1 MHKQQHPLEQ
11 GSPSQ
16 EPATPTW
23 EEQAHWLQRHLP
35 EMRFQV
41 KLHTPTI
48 VTVWIG
54 QDEEADECMR
64 LVDILTNLF
73 GAYNCGQSLNP
84 VAATIFTVWI
94 DHDPDAEKITRLTA
108 LLGQLFGAYACGP
121 AATWSAAPP
130 HASFGFWNQE
140 LLDNARRVFPLPDGL
155 QPGPI
160 IFLNPLSAA
169 EWQRVEQAYN
179 KQPEELPRHTT

>member
-1 MHKQQHPLEQ
+1 MHKQQSTEQ

-23 EEQAHWLQRHLP
+23 EEQAHWLQIHLS
-35 EMRFQV
+35 EMRF
-41 KLHTPTI
+41 KLNA
-48 VTVWIG
+48 VT
-54 QDEEADECMR
+54 
-64 LVDILTNLF
+64 T
-73 GAYNCGQSLNP
+73 
-84 VAATIFTVWI
+84 TIFTVWI
-94 DHDPDAEKITRLTA
+94 DRDPDAEKITRLTA

-121 AATWSAAPP
+121 ASTWSAAPP
-130 HASFGFWNQE
+130 HTSFGFWNQE

-169 EWQRVEQAYN
+169 EWQRVERAYN